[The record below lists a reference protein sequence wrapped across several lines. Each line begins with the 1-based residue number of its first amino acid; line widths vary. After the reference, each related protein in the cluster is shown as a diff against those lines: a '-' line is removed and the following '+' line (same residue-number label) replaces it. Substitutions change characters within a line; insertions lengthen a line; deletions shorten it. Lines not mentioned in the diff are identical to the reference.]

1 MSRSARSGLDNASA
15 MISRFCFKTMVAS
28 VLLVGCATRSV
39 PDRFPANSAASP
51 GSPEGAAART
61 TRALEEDPPLP
72 GESIE
77 GWDGL
82 QDADAASGKDVHA
95 LLQQALDAD
104 GAVRVALLNNR
115 ELRATLREV
124 GIARGHLLQA
134 GLLPNP
140 VAEVEMLPERNTAME
155 LRVEF
160 DLTTALLA
168 PRRSNAARPE
178 VEAARIRAAAAVIAV
193 GYRVRVGFYRLQSAQ
208 QRLRIAQQVLDG
220 YAAARDAARA
230 MASAGNIP
238 ELDLANQEAAFERGR
253 IIVAQ
258 LALEVATERE
268 CVQRLLG
275 THGPDAQWRVET
287 ELGAVP
293 DRLDTPTDLET
304 RALRA
309 SLELSET
316 RHRLESIA
324 RRTGVARTEGWL
336 PDIAIDAHGLRGNPE
351 ADATGAG
358 DPNWGFGAGIS
369 VGVPIFNR
377 RQGTR
382 TALEAE
388 FDALME
394 RYHGMAIDLRSAA
407 REARNRVESA
417 HARAR
422 HYQQIIVPAQERVTE
437 QTLLQYN
444 AMQIGIYQ
452 IVQAR
457 REALDV
463 KLAEVETLREYW
475 SAVAE
480 LKAILAGKRVESGS
494 GAAVMTLGG
503 ASESRGGH

>member
-1 MSRSARSGLDNASA
+1 MGLDNTSA
-15 MISRFCFKTMVAS
+15 MILRLNFKFLFAV
-28 VLLVGCATRSV
+28 VLVSGCATRSV
-39 PDRFPANSAASP
+39 PDHFPDNSAASP
-51 GSPEGAAART
+51 DSPEGAAVRT
-61 TRALEEDPPLP
+61 TRSLTEEPPLP
-72 GESIE
+72 GESTE

-82 QDADAASGKDVHA
+82 NEADSASVPGAHA
-95 LLQQALDAD
+95 VSQQALDAN

-115 ELRATLREV
+115 ELRATLRDV

-140 VAEVEMLPERNTAME
+140 VAEVELLPERNTAME
-155 LRVEF
+155 VRVEL
-160 DLTTALLA
+160 DLTSFLLA

-178 VEAARIRAAAAVIAV
+178 VEAARLRAAAAVIDV

-220 YAAARDAARA
+220 SAAARDAARA

-238 ELDLANQEAAFERGR
+238 ALDLANQEAAFERGR

-268 CVQRLLG
+268 RVQRLLG
-275 THGPDAQWRVET
+275 THGADAQWRVAT

-293 DRLDTPTDLET
+293 DKSNTPAELET

-316 RHRLESIA
+316 RHRLESLA

-351 ADATGAG
+351 ADATGRG
-358 DPNWGFGAGIS
+358 DPNWAFGAGVS
-369 VGVPIFNR
+369 VGVPLFNR
-377 RQGTR
+377 RQGT
-382 TALEAE
+382 TAALDAE

-394 RYHGMAIDLRSAA
+394 RYYGMAIDLRSAA

-422 HYQQIIVPAQERVTE
+422 HYQQIIVPALERVTE

-444 AMQIGIYQ
+444 AMQIGIYH
-452 IVQAR
+452 ILQAR
-457 REALDV
+457 REALEV

-480 LKAILAGKRVESGS
+480 LEAILAGKRVDPGGGTS
-494 GAAVMTLGG
+494 VMTLDS